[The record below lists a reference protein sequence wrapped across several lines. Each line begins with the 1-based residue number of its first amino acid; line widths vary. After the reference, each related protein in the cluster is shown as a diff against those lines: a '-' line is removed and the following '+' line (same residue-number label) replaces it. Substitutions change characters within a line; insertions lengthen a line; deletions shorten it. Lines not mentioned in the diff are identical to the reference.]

1 MEEKFGKMEK
11 LELLAMI
18 AKPLKVFPLS
28 SIKVAFMP
36 VTVGHAN
43 GIFLLR
49 KGEKRQIFPILR
61 NPMHLRS

>member
-49 KGEKRQIFPILR
+49 KGEKRKIFPILR